1 MSGAAP
7 PRSVKVWDLSVR
19 LFHWLL
25 VLAVGVAFLSAEEE
39 SVLNQWHV
47 TAGWIAALLIAFRLA
62 WGFVGGEHARF
73 SNFLRLGDIGAHIR
87 EIVAGRAHPQLGHN
101 PLGAVAVVALLG
113 LIAATIATG
122 LAGSEDA
129 HETIANT
136 LLVLIA
142 VHVTAIVVMSV
153 LARDNLVRAM
163 ITGRKPI
170 SSFPEAHDARPPS
183 RLAWPLAAIVLGVS
197 AYLALR
203 IDPLAFMP
211 HAAEAGESEAGEEGD
226 D

>member
-7 PRSVKVWDLSVR
+7 PRSVKVWDLGLR

-25 VLAVGVAFLSAEEE
+25 VIAVAVALLSAEEE
-39 SVLNQWHV
+39 SALNQWHV
-47 TAGWIAALLIAFRLA
+47 TAGWIAALLIVYRLA

-73 SNFLRLGDIGAHIR
+73 SNFLRLSDIGAHVR
-87 EIVAGRAHPQLGHN
+87 QIVGGRADPHLGHN
-101 PLGAVAVVALLG
+101 PLGAVAVVALLA
-113 LIAATIATG
+113 LVAATIVTG
-122 LAGSEDA
+122 LAGGEDA

-142 VHVTAIVVMSV
+142 LHVTAIVVMSV
-153 LARDNLVRAM
+153 LTRDNLVRAM
-163 ITGRKPI
+163 ITGRKSA

-203 IDPLAFMP
+203 TDPLAFTP
-211 HAAEAGESEAGEEGD
+211 HPAETGESEANEED
-226 D
+226 DD

>member
-7 PRSVKVWDLSVR
+7 PRSVKVWDMGLR

-25 VLAVGVAFLSAEEE
+25 VIAVGVAFLSSEEE
-39 SVLNQWHV
+39 SALNQWHV
-47 TAGWIAALLIAFRLA
+47 TAGWVAALLIAFRLV

-73 SNFLRLGDIGAHIR
+73 SNFLRLGEIGAHVR
-87 EIVAGRAHPQLGHN
+87 EIVAGRARPQLGHN

-113 LIAATIATG
+113 LVAATIATG
-122 LAGSEDA
+122 VAGGEDA

-153 LARDNLVRAM
+153 LTRDNLVRAM
-163 ITGRKPI
+163 VTGRKPA
-170 SSFPEAHDARPPS
+170 SSFPEARDAQPPS
-183 RLAWPLAAIVLGVS
+183 RLAWPLAAIVLGAS

-203 IDPLAFMP
+203 IDPLAFTP
-211 HAAEAGESEAGEEGD
+211 HAAEAGEGEAGEEGD

>member
-1 MSGAAP
+1 
-7 PRSVKVWDLSVR
+7 VR

-47 TAGWIAALLIAFRLA
+47 TAGWIAALLIAFRLV

-73 SNFLRLGDIGAHIR
+73 SNFLRLADIGAHIR
-87 EIVAGRAHPQLGHN
+87 GIVAGRAHPQLGHN
-101 PLGAVAVVALLG
+101 PLGAVAVIALLG
-113 LIAATIATG
+113 LVAATIATG
-122 LAGSEDA
+122 LSGGEDA

-153 LARDNLVRAM
+153 LTRDNLVRAM
-163 ITGRKPI
+163 VTGQKPA

-183 RLAWPLAAIVLGVS
+183 RLAWALAAIVLGVS

-203 IDPLAFMP
+203 IDPLAFAP
-211 HAAEAGESEAGEEGD
+211 HAAEAGEGEESEEED